1 MVVRWLPA
9 AQTPIRPSQ
18 HALWEDSSPVL
29 MVPAKVPAF
38 KLHDWVWIVCLS
50 LNSLPVAGPI
60 QTLGLRCGVAPPLE
74 LHKLRVGEGWFP
86 KGNSKCAIYY
96 PKEVVGARQAK
107 PTAIHSV
114 HPFRTTNR
122 IFQKAD
128 FDRMRDRLVWQPF
141 FLHIFLP
148 FEEKPLWTIS
158 SSSCKIA
165 TSAYTTWSL

>member
-1 MVVRWLPA
+1 MAASSSDSHPAKSARPVGRQFPCPHGSSKSPSLQASWL
-9 AQTPIRPSQ
+9 
-18 HALWEDSSPVL
+18 SSNCVPVL
-29 MVPAKVPAF
+29 ELITCGWSHPNSGSE
-38 KLHDWVWIVCLS
+38 VW
-50 LNSLPVAGPI
+50 G
-60 QTLGLRCGVAPPLE
+60 APPLE